1 VVQAYAEAYS
11 HLDADAAMRF
21 FPTADAGLLRSSF
34 SQLKS
39 QRVQI
44 ENEEIKVTGSTAVV
58 SCTWDASVLGVVGG
72 QHRDARKTTL
82 TLQKSGNAWVI
93 VARR

>member
-1 VVQAYAEAYS
+1 
-11 HLDADAAMRF
+11 MRF
-21 FPTADAGLLRSSF
+21 FPTTNAGALRTSF

-44 ENEEIKVTGSTAVV
+44 ENEEITVNGTRAVV

-72 QHRDARKTTL
+72 QRRDVRKTTL
-82 TLQKSGNAWVI
+82 TLQKSGDAWVI